1 MNTQATRTAA
11 RVEPFVMPSQTG
23 YITDRNDKVIGTVT
37 VGGEVLRMPCKKK
50 VQQFEM
56 HRYFGPLPCKTNG
69 DECERV
75 ASGFWDSFE
84 RWELGGKLVQDDLC
98 VVPKWCATCEGFGE
112 ETRQLSPRRFESL
125 GPCKKCNGKRLE
137 A

>member
-1 MNTQATRTAA
+1 MSTETASATAP
-11 RVEPFVMPSQTG
+11 VQPFVMPSQTG
-23 YITDRNDKVIGTVT
+23 YITTSDNRVIGTVT
-37 VGGEVLRMPCKKK
+37 VGGEILRMPCPKKT
-50 VQQFEM
+50 QHFEM
-56 HRYFGPLPCKTNG
+56 HRYFGPLPCNKDGN
-69 DECERV
+69 EAVRV

-98 VVPKWCATCEGFGE
+98 IVPTWCSACEGFGE

-125 GPCKKCNGKRLE
+125 GPCKTCNGSRLK